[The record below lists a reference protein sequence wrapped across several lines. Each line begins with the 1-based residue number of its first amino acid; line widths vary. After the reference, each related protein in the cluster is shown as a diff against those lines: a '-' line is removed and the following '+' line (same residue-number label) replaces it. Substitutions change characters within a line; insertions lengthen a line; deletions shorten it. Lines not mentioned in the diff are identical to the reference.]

1 MYVWRPLDWKSCF
14 LESTMNHKKYID
26 FLIENLDQSA
36 TKLGLESDFWIQ
48 QDSDPKHCAHKTKRW
63 LLCYV

>member
-1 MYVWRPLDWKSCF
+1 
-14 LESTMNHKKYID
+14 MNHKKYID